1 MRRAQSMA
9 QAAWTR
15 PSLLSSWSCMGPRHR
30 VTAVSDAQEAGNPS
44 ELSSRIES
52 SEPLLKSPNSSKTT
66 NESTELPISSL
77 EGLEWSSEIEC
88 SCSDEIGPHSH
99 GDACLDEDEEI
110 MAQDR
115 HEDRMTEVELW
126 QQLEHE
132 LYNRPDGEEANVA
145 NGIREEEAAAIAE
158 VGAGQPQSSAPEIK
172 EAHRFFPPGKIMH
185 IVTLLSE
192 RAECEG
198 DDIISNDTVN
208 AQSAETTKVGI
219 FLTPRSLYSKLRL
232 SQTMISDHFMPVYR
246 RQIEKLI
253 REIEKEE
260 MSNDDD
266 HHDKEVE
273 EVAL

>member
-15 PSLLSSWSCMGPRHR
+15 PSLLTSWSCMGPRHR
-30 VTAVSDAQEAGNPS
+30 VTAVSVAQEAGNPS

-66 NESTELPISSL
+66 NESTELPVSSL

-158 VGAGQPQSSAPEIK
+158 VGVGQPQSSAPEIK

-185 IVTLLSE
+185 IVTMLSE